1 MLILISGFSNIY
13 RSNSLKAVAGDLRH
27 FGNGV
32 NIFYRK
38 SLLSIRKIN
47 FAAFLHSQLFHCY
60 MIIRKVLVWKA
71 RHTDRKLKKCNDSS
85 LSISALAVE
94 M

>member
-1 MLILISGFSNIY
+1 MLILISGFQNIY

-27 FGNGV
+27 FGNWV

-38 SLLSIRKIN
+38 SLLSIRKIG

-60 MIIRKVLVWKA
+60 MIIRKVLVWKVG
-71 RHTDRKLKKCNDSS
+71 RTNGKLKKCYGSS
-85 LSISALAVE
+85 P
-94 M
+94 

>member
-1 MLILISGFSNIY
+1 MLKVISGFQNIC

-27 FGNGV
+27 FGNWV

-38 SLLSIRKIN
+38 SLLSIRKID

-60 MIIRKVLVWKA
+60 MIIRKVLAWKA
-71 RHTDRKLKKCNDSS
+71 GHAGRKHKKCNDSS
-85 LSISALAVE
+85 PRG
-94 M
+94 